1 MDVKK
6 SKKNL
11 KFTTIAW
18 IMAAML
24 LIIIIPV
31 NIDATIFTGIIMI
44 SSIVPGVCR
53 PAPDGPGP
61 HGPGWA
67 GR

>member
-24 LIIIIPV
+24 LIIIIPGEYRSV
-31 NIDATIFTGIIMI
+31 DIRRI
-44 SSIVPGVCR
+44 
-53 PAPDGPGP
+53 
-61 HGPGWA
+61 A
-67 GR
+67 GSYPEPRIQLKQNHLRLSFGT

>member
-31 NIDATIFTGIIMI
+31 NRSVDIRRI
-44 SSIVPGVCR
+44 
-53 PAPDGPGP
+53 
-61 HGPGWA
+61 A
-67 GR
+67 GSYPEPRIQLKQNHLRLSFGT